1 MVVFGNINLIK
12 HLGSNCGSHS
22 QAINGQVEWNNYPKL
37 MYNLNSLDPCYNY
50 HKISDNSSK
59 LIQHYDQIYSLE
71 EGNQ

>member
-37 MYNLNSLDPCYNY
+37 TPGGITKSWLRIFALFTFNIIGA
-50 HKISDNSSK
+50 KILSIPKSK
-59 LIQHYDQIYSLE
+59 
-71 EGNQ
+71 